1 VTGTPAIAFC
11 AQRPRDS
18 GQDISPASHRILLEY
33 RIIRRQDARQMA
45 VAIVLL
51 RAFADRSVQAC

>member
-1 VTGTPAIAFC
+1 VTGAATVAFR
-11 AQRPRDS
+11 AQRSRDS
-18 GQDISPASHRILLEY
+18 GQDFPPASHRILCEY

-51 RAFADRSVQAC
+51 RALADRSVQTC